1 MRARRSQKCAD
12 SSKKEMG
19 TLYQEGVAV
28 KLQSDDD
35 NIRKHELFLEMY
47 ATRHQDL
54 EGIARL
60 RPV

>member
-1 MRARRSQKCAD
+1 
-12 SSKKEMG
+12 MG

-28 KLQSDDD
+28 KLQSDND
-35 NIRKHELFLEMY
+35 NIRKHELFLGIY
-47 ATRHQDL
+47 ATRHQEL